1 MLMNQTK
8 TYIALLRGINVG
20 GHHKVPMADLRKEFK
35 KLGSKKV
42 ETVLNSGNIIFD
54 FNHDKA
60 EHIENIISGQLK
72 KTFGFTIPVVIRRS
86 ENFIELFSSKPF
98 KSVGMTPETR
108 LYATFL
114 KNDNDIDISLP
125 WCTPDNSYTIVE
137 RNNNTIMSVLDLSL
151 SQTTKAMATLE
162 SVFGKD
168 ITTRNWNTIE
178 RIYKKLEICS

>member
-1 MLMNQTK
+1 MNQTK

-35 KLGSKKV
+35 NLGAKKV

-54 FNHDKA
+54 FNDEKA
-60 EHIENIISGQLK
+60 EHIENIISEHLK
-72 KTFGFTIPVVIRRS
+72 KNFGFAIPVVIIRS
-86 ENFIELFSSKPF
+86 ENFIELHSSNPF
-98 KSVGMTPETR
+98 KSVDMTPETR

-114 KNDNDIDISLP
+114 KNDNDTDFSLP
-125 WCTPDNSYTIVE
+125 WSTPDESYTIVE
-137 RNNNTIMSVLDLSL
+137 RNKDTIMSVLDLSL